1 MNMAAAAWWHK
12 VGIYMAVCTG
22 VRNPWSVVKNQL
34 GWLPPGERILELRNG
49 MKFRCRA
56 NTPDINQAVVVGLAK
71 EYPAWLLKMLPPG
84 ATVLDLGA
92 HIGSFAILAARLRS
106 DVTIH
111 SYEPSSENLRLLR
124 ENLILNGF
132 EHRVATCRTAVSDAD
147 GVIQLRVGGATDA
160 FDVMTAPIER
170 VNGDRSIEEVPARTL
185 RSILRDI
192 GTERLDLLKMD
203 VEGSEYA
210 VLDSSADAIA
220 KCDFVLMEWH
230 DDPRGRRNDEWLIAR
245 FRQLQFD
252 VDRPRANLIL
262 AARHR
267 LHGSATAS

>member
-1 MNMAAAAWWHK
+1 MNMAAAALHK

-22 VRNPWSVVKNQL
+22 VRAPWSVVKNQL
-34 GWLPPGERILELRNG
+34 GWLPAGEHILELRNG
-49 MKFRCRA
+49 LKFRCRA

-71 EYPAWLLKMLPPG
+71 EYPAWLLKRLPPG

-106 DVTIH
+106 DITIH

-124 ENLILNGF
+124 QNLVLNGV
-132 EHRVATCRTAVSDAD
+132 EHRVATHRVAVSDGD
-147 GVIQLRVGGATDA
+147 GLVQLRVSGPTDA
-160 FDVMTAPIER
+160 FNIVAPPIER
-170 VNGDRSIEEVPARTL
+170 LNGDRSTEDVPARTL
-185 RSILRDI
+185 RSILRDV

-210 VLDSSADAIA
+210 VLESSPDAIA

-230 DDPRGRRNDEWLIAR
+230 NDPHGRRSDEWLIAR

-262 AARHR
+262 AVRR
-267 LHGSATAS
+267 LLHGGATA

>member
-1 MNMAAAAWWHK
+1 MNLAAEAWHK

-22 VRNPWSVVKNQL
+22 VRDPWSVVKNQL

-56 NTPDINQAVVVGLAK
+56 NTPDINQAVVVGLAR
-71 EYPAWLLKMLPPG
+71 EYPARLLTMLPPG
-84 ATVLDLGA
+84 AIVLDLGA
-92 HIGSFAILAARLRS
+92 HIGSFAILAAHLRS

-124 ENLILNGF
+124 ENLVLNGVQ
-132 EHRVATCRTAVSDAD
+132 HRVVARRAAVSGAD
-147 GVIQLRVGGATDA
+147 GFVPLRVGGPTDA
-160 FDVMTAPIER
+160 FDVMAPPLEP

-185 RSILRDI
+185 RSILRDV

-210 VLDSSADAIA
+210 VLES
-220 KCDFVLMEWH
+220 
-230 DDPRGRRNDEWLIAR
+230 
-245 FRQLQFD
+245 
-252 VDRPRANLIL
+252 
-262 AARHR
+262 
-267 LHGSATAS
+267 